1 MMGRSITTSFAS
13 SSSRR
18 SGRPRMLF
26 ATTATS
32 NSTSEHQP
40 DISNVGRVLEGGK
53 VIDFGAV
60 KGTEKAET
68 ALQRAKSQYLAG
80 LSSNRNGG
88 GQQHHQQQHD
98 SHAATKNGLIQH
110 TAAGESS
117 SSSTTTTTT
126 TTSNRP
132 MILGIND
139 DVIAEVG
146 HELGTF
152 ADADAV
158 QACAA
163 YLRSQAPAGM
173 FQPLVE
179 VEEPSSSILSSSS
192 SEAAATNSNLKARQL
207 LHKAYVES
215 GEVTSAFAKTF
226 YMGTMLLGDE
236 ARQSIWAIY
245 VWCRRTDEIVDAPR
259 DNNNAD
265 LLLQDLSE
273 WEVRLENLFASGSV
287 VDVYD
292 LCLLDVR
299 IRYPTLSIQPF
310 QDMIRGMLMDVPGLG
325 QDRYETFDE
334 LHLYCYRV
342 AGTVGV
348 MSLPIFGCAEGFD
361 DITARY
367 VLFW

>member
-1 MMGRSITTSFAS
+1 
-13 SSSRR
+13 
-18 SGRPRMLF
+18 MLF
-26 ATTATS
+26 ATTAATS
-32 NSTSEHQP
+32 NSTSEHQQP

-80 LSSNRNGG
+80 LNSNRNGG
-88 GQQHHQQQHD
+88 GQQHHQQQNLHD
-98 SHAATKNGLIQH
+98 PHAATKNGLIEH
-110 TAAGESS
+110 TAAGETSS
-117 SSSTTTTTT
+117 SFAAATTT
-126 TTSNRP
+126 NRP

-152 ADADAV
+152 ADPEAV

-179 VEEPSSSILSSSS
+179 EEEEPSSILSS
-192 SEAAATNSNLKARQL
+192 EAAAATNSNHNKARQL

-259 DNNNAD
+259 DGDNGETNNNNNNNAD

-367 VLFW
+367 VLFFLFDDRSVG